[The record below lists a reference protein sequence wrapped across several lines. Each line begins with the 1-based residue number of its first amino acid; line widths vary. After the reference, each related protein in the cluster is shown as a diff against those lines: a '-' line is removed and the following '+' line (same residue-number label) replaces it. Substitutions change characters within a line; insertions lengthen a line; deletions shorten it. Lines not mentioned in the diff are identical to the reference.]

1 MNDLNFAELD
11 KAINALY
18 NSLDDNKQKEPGNS
32 GSVAT
37 KSERVV
43 VNRATAKKPVN
54 NSTTSGKGHFMD
66 MVHPSSDA
74 NVQRKHNFAAQRQ
87 AEIIQAEDAIA
98 TTDKPVEIKVE
109 AEPKP
114 KPMPEPVPEVTPAVE
129 LKPTVEPVAKKP
141 STSSIGRRSNQF
153 SASRHRH
160 SLAQPMPTLST
171 APVPS
176 KAETTPYVSP
186 FLPDAKV
193 EKRPLGQPVHR
204 PEATIDEVIRQTVE
218 PVKKAYLD
226 DVKVSDNELDNDIEE
241 IITASVAPKKS
252 KKKASKKQAKAEAK
266 SAKRANKRQRKAEA
280 ELVATRPSVADR
292 KDMSLNNGRRKAA
305 QIFGGVLMFIAIIA
319 LGGLIG
325 FALYYFGF

>member
-32 GSVAT
+32 GGVAT

-43 VNRATAKKPVN
+43 VNRATTKKPVN

-114 KPMPEPVPEVTPAVE
+114 EPVPEVTSAVE
-129 LKPTVEPVAKKP
+129 FKSTVEPVAKKP

-160 SLAQPMPTLST
+160 SLAQPMPTVST
-171 APVPS
+171 VPVPS
-176 KAETTPYVSP
+176 KAEATPYVSP

-193 EKRPLGQPVHR
+193 EKRPLGQPVRR

-226 DVKVSDNELDNDIEE
+226 DVKVSDNELDNNIEE

-266 SAKRANKRQRKAEA
+266 LAKKANKRQRKAKA
-280 ELVATRPSVADR
+280 EPVATRPSVADR
-292 KDMSLNNGRRKAA
+292 KDMSLNNGRRKAT
-305 QIFGGVLMFIAIIA
+305 QIFGGVLMFITIIA

>member
-18 NSLDDNKQKEPGNS
+18 NSLDDNKQKEPDNS
-32 GSVAT
+32 GGVAT

-43 VNRATAKKPVN
+43 VNRATTKKPVN
-54 NSTTSGKGHFMD
+54 NSITSGKGHFMD

-114 KPMPEPVPEVTPAVE
+114 EPVPEVTSAVE
-129 LKPTVEPVAKKP
+129 FKSTVEPVAKKP

-160 SLAQPMPTLST
+160 SLAQPMPTVST

-176 KAETTPYVSP
+176 KADATPYVSP

-193 EKRPLGQPVHR
+193 EKRPLGQPVRR

-226 DVKVSDNELDNDIEE
+226 DVKVSDNELDNNIEE

-266 SAKRANKRQRKAEA
+266 LAKKANKRQRKAKA
-280 ELVATRPSVADR
+280 EPVATRPSVADR
-292 KDMSLNNGRRKAA
+292 KDMSLNNGRRKAT
-305 QIFGGVLMFIAIIA
+305 QIFGGVLMFITIIA

>member
-18 NSLDDNKQKEPGNS
+18 NSLDGNKQKES
-32 GSVAT
+32 GSSDSVAA

-43 VNRATAKKPVN
+43 VNKATTKKPVH

-87 AEIIQAEDAIA
+87 AEIIQAEDATA

-109 AEPKP
+109 AESKS
-114 KPMPEPVPEVTPAVE
+114 EPASEAAPAVE
-129 LKPTVEPVAKKP
+129 LKPTVEPVVKKP

-160 SLAQPMPTLST
+160 SLAQPMPTVSMVS
-171 APVPS
+171 VPS
-176 KAETTPYVSP
+176 KTETTPYVSP

-193 EKRPLGQPVHR
+193 EKRPLGQPVRR
-204 PEATIDEVIRQTVE
+204 PESTIDEVIRQTVE
-218 PVKKAYLD
+218 PVKRAYLD
-226 DVKVSDNELDNDIEE
+226 DAKVSDDELDNNIEE

-252 KKKASKKQAKAEAK
+252 KKKADKNQAKAEVKLAK
-266 SAKRANKRQRKAEA
+266 MANKRQRKAKA
-280 ELVATRPSVADR
+280 EPVATRPSVADR

-305 QIFGGVLMFIAIIA
+305 QIFGGILMFIAIIA

>member
-32 GSVAT
+32 GGVAT

-54 NSTTSGKGHFMD
+54 SSITSGKGHFMD

-87 AEIIQAEDAIA
+87 AEIIQAEDATA

-114 KPMPEPVPEVTPAVE
+114 KPEPVPEVAPAVE
-129 LKPTVEPVAKKP
+129 FKPTVEPVAKKP

-153 SASRHRH
+153 SAGRHRR
-160 SLAQPMPTLST
+160 SLAQPMPTVST
-171 APVPS
+171 TPVPS

-193 EKRPLGQPVHR
+193 EKRPLGQPVRR

-226 DVKVSDNELDNDIEE
+226 DVKVSDNELDNNIEE
-241 IITASVAPKKS
+241 IITASVVPKKS
-252 KKKASKKQAKAEAK
+252 KKKTNKKQAKAEAK
-266 SAKRANKRQRKAEA
+266 LAKMANKRQRKVKAEP
-280 ELVATRPSVADR
+280 VATRPSVADR
-292 KDMSLNNGRRKAA
+292 KDMSLNNGRRKAT

>member
-32 GSVAT
+32 DSVAA

-43 VNRATAKKPVN
+43 VNKATTKKSVN

-87 AEIIQAEDAIA
+87 AEIIQAEDA
-98 TTDKPVEIKVE
+98 TTMTDKPVEIKVE
-109 AEPKP
+109 AESK
-114 KPMPEPVPEVTPAVE
+114 PEPVSKATPAVE
-129 LKPTVEPVAKKP
+129 LKPTVEPVVKKP

-160 SLAQPMPTLST
+160 GLAQPMPTVST
-171 APVPS
+171 ASVPS
-176 KAETTPYVSP
+176 KTEATPYVSP

-193 EKRPLGQPVHR
+193 EKRPLGQPVRR

-226 DVKVSDNELDNDIEE
+226 DVKVSDNELDDNIEE
-241 IITASVAPKKS
+241 IITASVAPKKP
-252 KKKASKKQAKAEAK
+252 KKKASKKQAKVEAK
-266 SAKRANKRQRKAEA
+266 LAKMANKRQRKAKA
-280 ELVATRPSVADR
+280 EPVATRPSVADR
-292 KDMSLNNGRRKAA
+292 KDMSLNNGRRKAT

>member
-32 GSVAT
+32 GGVAT

-87 AEIIQAEDAIA
+87 AEIIQAEDATA

-109 AEPKP
+109 PKP
-114 KPMPEPVPEVTPAVE
+114 KPEPVSEVTSAVE

-160 SLAQPMPTLST
+160 SLAQPMPTVST

-176 KAETTPYVSP
+176 KAEATPYVSP

-193 EKRPLGQPVHR
+193 EKRPLGQPVRR
-204 PEATIDEVIRQTVE
+204 PDATIDEVIRQTVE

-226 DVKVSDNELDNDIEE
+226 DVKVSDNELDNNIEE
-241 IITASVAPKKS
+241 IITASVAPKKP
-252 KKKASKKQAKAEAK
+252 KKKANKKQAKAEAK
-266 SAKRANKRQRKAEA
+266 LAKKANKRQRKAKA
-280 ELVATRPSVADR
+280 EPVATRPSVADR
-292 KDMSLNNGRRKAA
+292 KDMSLNNGRRKAT

>member
-32 GSVAT
+32 GGVAT

-114 KPMPEPVPEVTPAVE
+114 KPVSEVAPVVE
-129 LKPTVEPVAKKP
+129 LKPTVELVAKKP

-160 SLAQPMPTLST
+160 SLAQPMPTVST

-176 KAETTPYVSP
+176 KADATPYVSP

-193 EKRPLGQPVHR
+193 EKRPLGQPVRR

-218 PVKKAYLD
+218 PVKRAYLD
-226 DVKVSDNELDNDIEE
+226 DVKVSDNELDNNIEE
-241 IITASVAPKKS
+241 IITASVAPKKP

-266 SAKRANKRQRKAEA
+266 LAKMANKRQRKTKAEP
-280 ELVATRPSVADR
+280 VATRPSVADR
-292 KDMSLNNGRRKAA
+292 KDMSLNNGRRKAT

>member
-18 NSLDDNKQKEPGNS
+18 NSLDDNKQKEPDNS
-32 GSVAT
+32 GGVAT

-54 NSTTSGKGHFMD
+54 NLTTSGKGHFMD

-98 TTDKPVEIKVE
+98 TTDKPVEIKVG

-114 KPMPEPVPEVTPAVE
+114 EPVSEVTPAVE

-160 SLAQPMPTLST
+160 SLAQPMPTVST
-171 APVPS
+171 APVPP

-193 EKRPLGQPVHR
+193 EKRPLGQPVRR
-204 PEATIDEVIRQTVE
+204 PETTIDEVIRQTVE

-226 DVKVSDNELDNDIEE
+226 DVKVSDNELDNNIEE

-252 KKKASKKQAKAEAK
+252 KKKANKKQAKAEAK
-266 SAKRANKRQRKAEA
+266 LAKMANKRQRKAKA
-280 ELVATRPSVADR
+280 EPVATRPSVADR
-292 KDMSLNNGRRKAA
+292 KDMSLNNGRRKAT

>member
-32 GSVAT
+32 GGVAT

-43 VNRATAKKPVN
+43 VNRATTKKPVN

-87 AEIIQAEDAIA
+87 AEIIQAEDATA

-114 KPMPEPVPEVTPAVE
+114 ESVSEVTPAVE
-129 LKPTVEPVAKKP
+129 LKPTAEPVAKKP

-160 SLAQPMPTLST
+160 SLAQPMPTVST
-171 APVPS
+171 TTVPP

-193 EKRPLGQPVHR
+193 EKRPLGQPVRR

-226 DVKVSDNELDNDIEE
+226 EVKASDDELGNDIEE
-241 IITASVAPKKS
+241 IITASVVPKKS
-252 KKKASKKQAKAEAK
+252 KKKVNKKQAKAEAK
-266 SAKRANKRQRKAEA
+266 SAKKANKRQRKAEA
-280 ELVATRPSVADR
+280 EPVATRPSVADR
-292 KDMSLNNGRRKAA
+292 KDMSLNNGRRKAT

>member
-32 GSVAT
+32 GGVAT

-87 AEIIQAEDAIA
+87 AEIIQAEDATA

-109 AEPKP
+109 PKP
-114 KPMPEPVPEVTPAVE
+114 KPEPVSEVTSAVE

-160 SLAQPMPTLST
+160 SLAQPMPTVST

-176 KAETTPYVSP
+176 KAEATPYVSP

-193 EKRPLGQPVHR
+193 EKRPLGQPVRR

-226 DVKVSDNELDNDIEE
+226 DVKVSDNELDNNIEE

-266 SAKRANKRQRKAEA
+266 LAKMANKRQRKVKAEP
-280 ELVATRPSVADR
+280 VATRPSVADR
-292 KDMSLNNGRRKAA
+292 KDMSLNNGRRKVT

>member
-32 GSVAT
+32 GGVAT

-87 AEIIQAEDAIA
+87 AEIIQTEDAIA
-98 TTDKPVEIKVE
+98 TTDKPVEIRVE

-114 KPMPEPVPEVTPAVE
+114 KPKPEPVPEVTSAVE
-129 LKPTVEPVAKKP
+129 LKPAVEPVTKKP
-141 STSSIGRRSNQF
+141 SASSIGRRSNQF

-160 SLAQPMPTLST
+160 SLAQPMPTVST

-193 EKRPLGQPVHR
+193 EKRPLGQPVRR

-226 DVKVSDNELDNDIEE
+226 DVKVSDNELDNNIEE

-266 SAKRANKRQRKAEA
+266 LAKMANKRQRKAKA
-280 ELVATRPSVADR
+280 EPVATRPSVADR
-292 KDMSLNNGRRKAA
+292 KDMSLSNGRRKAT

>member
-18 NSLDDNKQKEPGNS
+18 NSLDDNKQKEPSNS
-32 GSVAT
+32 GGVAT

-43 VNRATAKKPVN
+43 VNRATTKKSVN

-87 AEIIQAEDAIA
+87 AEIIQAEDATA
-98 TTDKPVEIKVE
+98 TTNKPVEIKVE
-109 AEPKP
+109 AEPKS
-114 KPMPEPVPEVTPAVE
+114 KSVSEVTPAVE
-129 LKPTVEPVAKKP
+129 PKPAVEPVAKKP
-141 STSSIGRRSNQF
+141 STSSVGRRSNQF

-160 SLAQPMPTLST
+160 SLAQPMPTVST
-171 APVPS
+171 TPVPP
-176 KAETTPYVSP
+176 KVETTPYVSP

-193 EKRPLGQPVHR
+193 EKRPLGQPVRR

-226 DVKVSDNELDNDIEE
+226 DVKVSDNELDNNIEE
-241 IITASVAPKKS
+241 IITASVVPKKS
-252 KKKASKKQAKAEAK
+252 KKKANKKQAKAEAK

-280 ELVATRPSVADR
+280 EPVATRPSVADR

-305 QIFGGVLMFIAIIA
+305 QIFGGMLMFIAIIA

>member
-18 NSLDDNKQKEPGNS
+18 NSLDDNKQREPGNS
-32 GSVAT
+32 GGVAT

-114 KPMPEPVPEVTPAVE
+114 KPVSEVAPVVE
-129 LKPTVEPVAKKP
+129 LKPTVELVAKKP

-160 SLAQPMPTLST
+160 SLAQPMPTVST

-176 KAETTPYVSP
+176 KADATPYVSP

-193 EKRPLGQPVHR
+193 EKRPLGQPVRR

-218 PVKKAYLD
+218 PVKRAYLD
-226 DVKVSDNELDNDIEE
+226 DVKVSDNELDNNIEE
-241 IITASVAPKKS
+241 IITASVAPKKP

-266 SAKRANKRQRKAEA
+266 LAKMANKRQRKTKAEP
-280 ELVATRPSVADR
+280 VATRPSVADR
-292 KDMSLNNGRRKAA
+292 KDMSLNNGRRKAT

>member
-32 GSVAT
+32 GGVAT

-43 VNRATAKKPVN
+43 VNRATTKKPVN

-87 AEIIQAEDAIA
+87 AEIVQAEDATA
-98 TTDKPVEIKVE
+98 TIDKPVEIKVE

-114 KPMPEPVPEVTPAVE
+114 EPVSEVTPAVE
-129 LKPTVEPVAKKP
+129 LKPAAEPVAKKP

-160 SLAQPMPTLST
+160 SLAQPMPTVST

-193 EKRPLGQPVHR
+193 EKRPLGQPVRR

-226 DVKVSDNELDNDIEE
+226 EVKASDDELGNDIEE
-241 IITASVAPKKS
+241 IITASVVPKKS
-252 KKKASKKQAKAEAK
+252 KKKVNKKQAKAEAK
-266 SAKRANKRQRKAEA
+266 SAKKANKRQRKAEA
-280 ELVATRPSVADR
+280 EPVATRPSVADR
-292 KDMSLNNGRRKAA
+292 KDMSLNNGRRKAV
-305 QIFGGVLMFIAIIA
+305 QIFGGILMFIVIIA

>member
-18 NSLDDNKQKEPGNS
+18 NSLDDNKQKEPSNS
-32 GSVAT
+32 GGVAT

-43 VNRATAKKPVN
+43 VNRATTKKPVN
-54 NSTTSGKGHFMD
+54 NSITSGKGHFMD

-114 KPMPEPVPEVTPAVE
+114 EPVPEVTSAVE
-129 LKPTVEPVAKKP
+129 FKSTVEPVAKKP

-160 SLAQPMPTLST
+160 SLAQPMPTVST
-171 APVPS
+171 VPVPS
-176 KAETTPYVSP
+176 KAEATPYVSP

-193 EKRPLGQPVHR
+193 EKRPLGQPVRR

-226 DVKVSDNELDNDIEE
+226 DVKVSDNELDNNIEE

-266 SAKRANKRQRKAEA
+266 LAKKANKRQRKAKA
-280 ELVATRPSVADR
+280 EPVATRPSVADR
-292 KDMSLNNGRRKAA
+292 KDMSLNNGRRKAT
-305 QIFGGVLMFIAIIA
+305 QIFGGVLMFITIIA

>member
-18 NSLDDNKQKEPGNS
+18 NSLDDNKQKKPGNS

-43 VNRATAKKPVN
+43 VNRAAAKKPVN

-87 AEIIQAEDAIA
+87 AEIIQAEDATA

-114 KPMPEPVPEVTPAVE
+114 EPVSEATPAVE
-129 LKPTVEPVAKKP
+129 LKPTVEPVVKKP

-160 SLAQPMPTLST
+160 SLAQPMPTVST
-171 APVPS
+171 APVPP
-176 KAETTPYVSP
+176 KDETTPYVSP

-193 EKRPLGQPVHR
+193 EKRPLGQPVRR
-204 PEATIDEVIRQTVE
+204 PEATIDEVVRQTVE

-226 DVKVSDNELDNDIEE
+226 DVKVSDNELDNNIEE
-241 IITASVAPKKS
+241 IITASAAPKKP
-252 KKKASKKQAKAEAK
+252 KKKVSKKQAKAEAK
-266 SAKRANKRQRKAEA
+266 LAKMANKRQRKAKA
-280 ELVATRPSVADR
+280 EPVATRPSVADR
-292 KDMSLNNGRRKAA
+292 KDMSLNNGRRKAT

>member
-1 MNDLNFAELD
+1 M
-11 KAINALY
+11 
-18 NSLDDNKQKEPGNS
+18 DDNKQKKPGNS
-32 GSVAT
+32 GGVAT

-54 NSTTSGKGHFMD
+54 NSTASGKGHFMD

-98 TTDKPVEIKVE
+98 TTDKPVEIKVG
-109 AEPKP
+109 AESKP
-114 KPMPEPVPEVTPAVE
+114 ESVSEVTPVVE
-129 LKPTVEPVAKKP
+129 LKPAVKPVAKKP

-160 SLAQPMPTLST
+160 SLAQPMPTVST

-193 EKRPLGQPVHR
+193 EKRPLGQPVRR

-226 DVKVSDNELDNDIEE
+226 DVKVSDNELDNNIEE
-241 IITASVAPKKS
+241 IITASVAPKKP
-252 KKKASKKQAKAEAK
+252 KKKANKKQAKAEAK
-266 SAKRANKRQRKAEA
+266 LAKMANKRQRKAKA
-280 ELVATRPSVADR
+280 EPVATRTSVADR
-292 KDMSLNNGRRKAA
+292 KDMSLNNGRRKAT

>member
-18 NSLDDNKQKEPGNS
+18 NSLDDNKQKEPSNS
-32 GSVAT
+32 GGVAT

-43 VNRATAKKPVN
+43 VNRATTKKPVN

-87 AEIIQAEDAIA
+87 AEIIQAEDATV

-114 KPMPEPVPEVTPAVE
+114 EPVSEVTPAVE
-129 LKPTVEPVAKKP
+129 LKSTAEPVAKKP

-160 SLAQPMPTLST
+160 SLAQPMPTVST

-193 EKRPLGQPVHR
+193 EKRPLGQPVRR

-226 DVKVSDNELDNDIEE
+226 EVKASDDELGNDIEE
-241 IITASVAPKKS
+241 IITASVVPKKS
-252 KKKASKKQAKAEAK
+252 KKKVNKKQAKAEAK
-266 SAKRANKRQRKAEA
+266 SAKKANKRQRKAEA
-280 ELVATRPSVADR
+280 EPVATRPSVADR

-305 QIFGGVLMFIAIIA
+305 QIFGGILMFIVIIA

>member
-18 NSLDDNKQKEPGNS
+18 NSLDDNKQKEPDNS
-32 GSVAT
+32 GGVAT

-43 VNRATAKKPVN
+43 VNRATTKKPVN
-54 NSTTSGKGHFMD
+54 NSITSGKGHFMD

-114 KPMPEPVPEVTPAVE
+114 EPVPEVTSAVE
-129 LKPTVEPVAKKP
+129 FKSTVEPVAKKP

-160 SLAQPMPTLST
+160 SLAQPMPTVST
-171 APVPS
+171 VPVPS
-176 KAETTPYVSP
+176 KAEATPYVSP

-193 EKRPLGQPVHR
+193 EKRPLGQPVRR

-226 DVKVSDNELDNDIEE
+226 DVKVSDNELDNNIEE

-266 SAKRANKRQRKAEA
+266 LAKKANKRQRKAKA
-280 ELVATRPSVADR
+280 EPVATRPSVADR
-292 KDMSLNNGRRKAA
+292 KDMSLNNGRRKAT
-305 QIFGGVLMFIAIIA
+305 QIFGGVLMFITIIA

>member
-32 GSVAT
+32 GGAAT

-43 VNRATAKKPVN
+43 VNRATTKKPVN

-87 AEIIQAEDAIA
+87 AEIIQAEDATA
-98 TTDKPVEIKVE
+98 TTDKLVEIKVE

-114 KPMPEPVPEVTPAVE
+114 EPVSEVAPAVE
-129 LKPTVEPVAKKP
+129 LKPTAEPVAKKP

-153 SASRHRH
+153 SASHRGH
-160 SLAQPMPTLST
+160 SLAQPMPTVST
-171 APVPS
+171 APVSS
-176 KAETTPYVSP
+176 KAEATPYVSP

-193 EKRPLGQPVHR
+193 EKRPLGQPVRR

-226 DVKVSDNELDNDIEE
+226 DVKASDDELGNDIEE
-241 IITASVAPKKS
+241 IITASVVPKKS
-252 KKKASKKQAKAEAK
+252 KKKVNKKQAKAEAK
-266 SAKRANKRQRKAEA
+266 SAKKANKRQRKAEA
-280 ELVATRPSVADR
+280 EPVATRPSVADR
-292 KDMSLNNGRRKAA
+292 KDMSLNNGRRKAT